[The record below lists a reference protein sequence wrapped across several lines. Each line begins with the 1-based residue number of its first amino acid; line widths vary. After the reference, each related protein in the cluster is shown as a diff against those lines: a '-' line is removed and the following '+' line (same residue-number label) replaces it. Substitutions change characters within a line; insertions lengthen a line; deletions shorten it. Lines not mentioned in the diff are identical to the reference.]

1 MLWVKAFHI
10 IFVTSWFAG
19 LFYLPRL
26 FVNHAM
32 VLDSAVNNTATLERL
47 ELMERKLYRFMLPLA
62 VLALSFGLW
71 LWLGYG
77 ITGGWLH
84 AKLVLV
90 AGLVAYH
97 FYCGKLMRDFKVGN
111 NAHSHVWY
119 RWFNEVPVLVLFAVV
134 ILVEVKPF

>member
-1 MLWVKAFHI
+1 MLWIKALHI

-32 VLDSAVNNTATLERL
+32 ETNEVAIARL
-47 ELMERKLYRFMLPLA
+47 ALMEHKLYRFMLPLA
-62 VLALSFGLW
+62 LLALVFGLW

-77 ITGGWLH
+77 ISGGWLH

-97 FYCGKLMRDFKVGN
+97 LYCGRLMHDFKAGKN
-111 NAHSHVWY
+111 RRSHVWY
-119 RWFNEVPVLVLFAVV
+119 RWFNEVPVIVLVFVV